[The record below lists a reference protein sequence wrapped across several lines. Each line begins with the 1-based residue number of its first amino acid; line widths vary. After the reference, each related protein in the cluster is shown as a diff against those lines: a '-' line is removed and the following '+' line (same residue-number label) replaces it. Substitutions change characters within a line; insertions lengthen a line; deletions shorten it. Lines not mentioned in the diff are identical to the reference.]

1 MAQGDLKRTL
11 NSLEKRIIKS
21 MEKSFSDNFRKQREL
36 DTHILTLDPAQIKKE
51 ILIQIQ
57 ELRLSTAEQE
67 KAGDVLGHA
76 IRRREGSRVRSPKD
90 DRIGARRAAAAAV
103 QSYANVAVD
112 PTIMA
117 KVDSAVA
124 KIMSTTERVSSVDK
138 KTKRSSQITAGMKSA
153 NLTYKDSSLKS
164 SVVQGVG
171 LEVQLLPGGGMQ
183 LIFTNESGKANIFEA
198 IKRTIVTDAKRA
210 IGDILKDLFPTQDLK
225 AIQDRFF
232 NLGHVTAVSAI
243 KLGQSIEWADDRLKS
258 RVSKFAKDS
267 ADAASATM
275 QIRTELL
282 SQFDDIQRFPFTKK
296 TFRIGVTLE
305 SEATNL
311 TDSDYE
317 KAILEAWKAAIRD
330 QKDLLEK
337 SAFWAN
343 HRSSDSFN
351 EATTKILLASSLKA
365 AGQKVP
371 NNLKI
376 DSKPSKVE
384 SRSKMK
390 APRRKPSR
398 LVSSQGLS
406 VLNLAPSIQQR
417 QQASPVNMQN
427 LIPMLNQK
435 LPELVKSNMG
445 KNGAL
450 HNRTGRFAESVEVLS
465 ISGDGLNVGFT
476 YQADPY
482 AVFESQG
489 RRDPRSLIDISIRQ
503 AAAGIMSTRFS
514 TGRVR

>member
-1 MAQGDLKRTL
+1 MAQGDLRRTL

-21 MEKSFSDNFRKQREL
+21 MEKSFSENFRKQREL
-36 DTHILTLDPAQIKKE
+36 DTHILTLDPTQIKKE

-67 KAGDVLGHA
+67 KAGDVLGHS
-76 IRRREGSRVRSPKD
+76 IRRREGSRIRSPKD
-90 DRIGARRAAAAAV
+90 DRIKARRDSAAAV
-103 QSYANVAVD
+103 QAYANKAVD
-112 PTIMA
+112 PALIA
-117 KVDSAVA
+117 KVEQAVA
-124 KIMSTTERVSSVDK
+124 KIMSTAERVSSVDK
-138 KTKRSSQITAGMKSA
+138 KTKRSSQITPGMKSA

-171 LEVQLLPGGGMQ
+171 LEVQSLPGGGIQ
-183 LIFTNESGKANIFEA
+183 LTFTNESGKANIFEA

-210 IGDILKDLFPTQDLK
+210 VGDILKELFPTQDIK

-243 KLGQSIEWADDRLKS
+243 KLGQGIEWADDRFKS
-258 RVSKFAKDS
+258 RISKFAKDN
-267 ADAASATM
+267 ADAANATM

-317 KAILEAWKAAIRD
+317 KAILEAWKSAIRD
-330 QKDLLEK
+330 QRDLLEK

-351 EATTKILLASSLKA
+351 EAATKLLLASSLKA

-371 NNLKI
+371 ANLRV
-376 DSKPSKVE
+376 DSKSSKAQSQ
-384 SRSKMK
+384 SRMK
-390 APRRKPSR
+390 APRKKPSK
-398 LVSSQGLS
+398 LISSQGLS
-406 VLNLAPSIQQR
+406 VANLALPKRR
-417 QQASPVNMQN
+417 QQASPVSMQN

-435 LPELVKSNMG
+435 LPELVKQNMG
-445 KNGAL
+445 QGGRL
-450 HNRTGRFAESVEVLS
+450 RNRTGRFAESVEVLS
-465 ISGDGLNVGFT
+465 VSGDGLNVGFT
-476 YQADPY
+476 YQTDPY
-482 AVFESQG
+482 AVFEG
-489 RRDPRSLIDISIRQ
+489 RGARDPRSLIDLSIRQ
-503 AAAGIMSTRFS
+503 AAAGIMSTKFS